1 MFDFSKYNLGELNA
15 INDILD
21 YIDHGGFIDYQMHKC
36 TEEIENR
43 LLVQAMTAGAPPAI
57 QCSNID
63 KCGVCLT
70 ECPMLEE
77 DLH

>member
-21 YIDHGGFIDYQMHKC
+21 YIDHGGRVDYQMCKC

-43 LLVQAMTAGAPPAI
+43 LQAMAAGDPPAI
-57 QCSNID
+57 QCSNIG

-70 ECPMLEE
+70 DCPMLKE
-77 DLH
+77 DLS